1 LFQSNEENFGRTP
14 KIDQSFAKFLKIGFN
29 MSFPLRLL
37 QTQMQTFFAIKAKL
51 L

>member
-1 LFQSNEENFGRTP
+1 
-14 KIDQSFAKFLKIGFN
+14 

-51 L
+51 LWKVSTQNYPTRFQSANNFK